1 MVDMFDKSTRS
12 RIMRTVRTFATD
24 PEARLAVAL
33 TALRL
38 HFRPN
43 DPTVLGKP
51 DFSFRK
57 ARLAVF
63 VDGDFWHGRAWFEKG
78 EAPAT
83 NAGFWI
89 AKFERNR
96 RRDEVVNRALRRR
109 GWSVLRLWGSD
120 VRKSPAASAARVRS
134 RLRRRMRVQRRPKG
148 TRTLSGS

>member
-1 MVDMFDKSTRS
+1 MVDTFDKVTRS
-12 RIMRTVRTFATD
+12 RVMRAVRTSATD
-24 PEARLAVAL
+24 PEERLALAL

-38 HFRPN
+38 YFRSN

-63 VDGDFWHGRAWFEKG
+63 VDGDFWHGRAWFENG

-83 NAGFWI
+83 NADFWI

-96 RRDEVVNRALRRR
+96 QRDEVVNRALRGR

-120 VRKSPAASAARVRS
+120 IRKSPAANAAKVRS
-134 RLRRRMRVQRRPKG
+134 RLRRRMRLQCRPKS
-148 TRTLSGS
+148 TR